1 MPDAPAPTTA
11 AIANSGAPDSWR
23 DRDCAM
29 SSATRPTQSTT
40 KIPSRPDRHE
50 IRELCGSGTSNSVKG
65 ERPLDERP
73 IEGEAEAE
81 TIQGWATAGALGC
94 GRDGLLWQRKRGK
107 KNAAHSVTPRGR
119 QSVMTSTPWSE
130 IRSTSDLPTQGV
142 PDQVLGVELE

>member
-73 IEGEAEAE
+73 IEGGAEAE
-81 TIQGWATAGALGC
+81 TAECTRRLFSRARRPTLAT
-94 GRDGLLWQRKRGK
+94 KRGEK
-107 KNAAHSVTPRGR
+107 KPAVANPCGNRH
-119 QSVMTSTPWSE
+119 
-130 IRSTSDLPTQGV
+130 
-142 PDQVLGVELE
+142 

>member
-1 MPDAPAPTTA
+1 VPDAPAPTTA

-73 IEGEAEAE
+73 IEGGAEAE
-81 TIQGWATAGALGC
+81 TAECTRRLSRATAYF
-94 GRDGLLWQRKRGK
+94 WQRKEGEK
-107 KNAAHSVTPRGR
+107 KGGSSRSVSHYQTP
-119 QSVMTSTPWSE
+119 TSGAYGPLYT
-130 IRSTSDLPTQGV
+130 
-142 PDQVLGVELE
+142 LGL

>member
-1 MPDAPAPTTA
+1 VPDAPAPTTA

-65 ERPLDERP
+65 ERPLDARP

-81 TIQGWATAGALGC
+81 TMQVWLTAAL
-94 GRDGLLWQRKRGK
+94 
-107 KNAAHSVTPRGR
+107 
-119 QSVMTSTPWSE
+119 
-130 IRSTSDLPTQGV
+130 
-142 PDQVLGVELE
+142 

>member
-1 MPDAPAPTTA
+1 MPDVPAPTTA

-65 ERPLDERP
+65 ERSLDERP
-73 IEGEAEAE
+73 IEGGAEAE
-81 TIQGWATAGALGC
+81 TTKVRPTARFFWRWSKAST
-94 GRDGLLWQRKRGK
+94 Q
-107 KNAAHSVTPRGR
+107 RGR
-119 QSVMTSTPWSE
+119 A
-130 IRSTSDLPTQGV
+130 RLN
-142 PDQVLGVELE
+142 

>member
-73 IEGEAEAE
+73 IEGGAEAE
-81 TIQGWATAGALGC
+81 TAECTRRLSR
-94 GRDGLLWQRKRGK
+94 GRDGLLLATKRGEK
-107 KNAAHSVTPRGR
+107 KGGSGAKPMWQQAL
-119 QSVMTSTPWSE
+119 TSTP
-130 IRSTSDLPTQGV
+130 
-142 PDQVLGVELE
+142 

>member
-73 IEGEAEAE
+73 IEGGAEAE
-81 TIQGWATAGALGC
+81 TAECALRRLSTLAARRAYFGNE
-94 GRDGLLWQRKRGK
+94 KRGER
-107 KNAAHSVTPRGR
+107 RGH
-119 QSVMTSTPWSE
+119 
-130 IRSTSDLPTQGV
+130 G
-142 PDQVLGVELE
+142 GA

>member
-23 DRDCAM
+23 DLDCAM

-73 IEGEAEAE
+73 IEGGAEAE
-81 TIQGWATAGALGC
+81 TRGVCTRGSPHC
-94 GRDGLLWQRKRGK
+94 GRDGLLLATKSGEEK
-107 KNAAHSVTPRGR
+107 KGHACRWPLHVGPTNVFAINA
-119 QSVMTSTPWSE
+119 E
-130 IRSTSDLPTQGV
+130 IE
-142 PDQVLGVELE
+142 GVEYS

>member
-73 IEGEAEAE
+73 IEGGAEAE
-81 TIQGWATAGALGC
+81 TAECTTEALSRARRPTFGNE
-94 GRDGLLWQRKRGK
+94 KRGRK
-107 KNAAHSVTPRGR
+107 KGEAAQNPCGNRH
-119 QSVMTSTPWSE
+119 
-130 IRSTSDLPTQGV
+130 
-142 PDQVLGVELE
+142 

>member
-73 IEGEAEAE
+73 IEGGAEAE
-81 TIQGWATAGALGC
+81 TAECALGSLSPPRATAYF
-94 GRDGLLWQRKRGK
+94 WQRKEGRK
-107 KNAAHSVTPRGR
+107 KGEAAQNPCGNRH
-119 QSVMTSTPWSE
+119 
-130 IRSTSDLPTQGV
+130 
-142 PDQVLGVELE
+142 

>member
-73 IEGEAEAE
+73 IEGGAEAE
-81 TIQGWATAGALGC
+81 TAECTWGEEAVLSGATAYFGNE
-94 GRDGLLWQRKRGK
+94 KRGR
-107 KNAAHSVTPRGR
+107 KNRPSQETHVATGIDIHALIQHSVPHSGAARA
-119 QSVMTSTPWSE
+119 SS
-130 IRSTSDLPTQGV
+130 
-142 PDQVLGVELE
+142 LETDR

>member
-73 IEGEAEAE
+73 IEGGAEAE
-81 TIQGWATAGALGC
+81 TAECALG
-94 GRDGLLWQRKRGK
+94 GSTARRAYFGNEKREEKSGLGHAL
-107 KNAAHSVTPRGR
+107 
-119 QSVMTSTPWSE
+119 TSTP
-130 IRSTSDLPTQGV
+130 
-142 PDQVLGVELE
+142 

>member
-73 IEGEAEAE
+73 IEGGAEAE
-81 TIQGWATAGALGC
+81 TAECALGGFSTLRARRPTFGNESGEKKKGHRHPC
-94 GRDGLLWQRKRGK
+94 ETGIDIHSLIQHSVRHIAAGRDGLLLATKSG
-107 KNAAHSVTPRGR
+107 
-119 QSVMTSTPWSE
+119 
-130 IRSTSDLPTQGV
+130 
-142 PDQVLGVELE
+142 